1 MPVHGHFTGSI
12 KMKKQVVNCL
22 TGETEVIDMSPDEIA
37 QMTAIFEA
45 NVLAEQN
52 KQPTLEDR
60 LESLEAELS
69 TLKNKD

>member
-1 MPVHGHFTGSI
+1 
-12 KMKKQVVNCL
+12 MKKQVVNCL